1 MLSPLPVPVV
11 HWLVTYSIDIL
22 LFAIFARVLASW
34 FRMDERYAFIRF
46 LAYLTDP
53 FLQPIRR
60 FIPPV
65 GFLDMSWII
74 ATFMLQTVQLLFLQS
89 LPIGW

>member
-1 MLSPLPVPVV
+1 MLSPLPIPIL
-11 HWLVTYSIDIL
+11 HMLVIYGIGII
-22 LFAIFARVLASW
+22 LFAIFARVIASW
-34 FRMDERYAFIRF
+34 FRMDERYAFVRF

-53 FLQPIRR
+53 FLLPIRR

-74 ATFMLQTVQLLFLQS
+74 ATFMLQTVQLLLLQS
-89 LPIGW
+89 LPATW

>member
-1 MLSPLPVPVV
+1 MLSPLPIPIV
-11 HWLVTYSIDIL
+11 HMLVIYGIGIM
-22 LFAIFARVLASW
+22 LFAIFARVIASW

-53 FLQPIRR
+53 FLVPIRR

-74 ATFMLQTVQLLFLQS
+74 ATFMLQTVQLLLLQS
-89 LPIGW
+89 LPPSW

>member
-1 MLSPLPVPVV
+1 MLSPLPIPILHMLVV
-11 HWLVTYSIDIL
+11 YGIGII
-22 LFAIFARVLASW
+22 LFAIFARVIASW
-34 FRMDERYAFIRF
+34 FRMDERYAFVRL

-60 FIPPV
+60 FVPPV

-74 ATFMLQTVQLLFLQS
+74 ATFMLQTVQLLLLQS
-89 LPIGW
+89 LPASW